1 MDICERHMCVGAF
14 RGQKSEKQ
22 MLDSLELELQV
33 GHQAW
38 MLGTKPRSSG
48 RAASTLSHWTL
59 ALPEI
64 FTEILYWDVCKST

>member
-1 MDICERHMCVGAF
+1 MHICECHTCAGAF

-22 MLDSLELELQV
+22 MLDSLELQLEVVV

-38 MLGTKPRSSG
+38 MLGTKPRSSD
-48 RAASTLSHWTL
+48 RAVSTLSHWSL

-64 FTEILYWDVCKST
+64 FT